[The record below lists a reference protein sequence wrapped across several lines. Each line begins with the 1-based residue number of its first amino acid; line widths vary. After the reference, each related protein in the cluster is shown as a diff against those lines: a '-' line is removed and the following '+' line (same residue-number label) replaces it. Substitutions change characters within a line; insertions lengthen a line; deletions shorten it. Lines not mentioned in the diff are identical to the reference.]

1 MGRMH
6 DIRIATIEIFYA
18 ADVSDGDYK
27 RTFEAYWGMSPAPVP
42 VSKKLADQVEIF
54 VDGILNHMEEIDTT
68 IRSASDN
75 WDLTRIAKVDLGILR
90 LAAYE
95 VLFRR
100 QTPVRVIIDEAVE
113 IAKEYS
119 TSKSSAFVNGVLD
132 RMVRESRK
140 EEMKI
145 KQEAKDNGRD
155 NERTSKT

>member
-1 MGRMH
+1 VGRMH
-6 DIRIATIEIFYA
+6 DIRIATIEILYA

-132 RMVRESRK
+132 RMGRESRK